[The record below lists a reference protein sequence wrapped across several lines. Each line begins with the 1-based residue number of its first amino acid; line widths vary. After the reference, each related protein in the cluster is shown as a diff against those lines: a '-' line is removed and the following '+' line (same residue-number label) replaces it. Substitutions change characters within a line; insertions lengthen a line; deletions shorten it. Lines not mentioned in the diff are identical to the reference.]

1 VVDLPARL
9 PLDIPSGVARTAMY
23 MSLIRHHES
32 RRPDALFHDPF
43 ADVVVAALAGTPEM
57 DELAAGHGV
66 AADSFG
72 DLLDT
77 PEFRYFPVR
86 TRYFDD
92 RLIAAM
98 RGGIRQVVSLAAGLD
113 GRPMRLECPPGTRWF
128 ELDLPEMVVFEQALT
143 ARAGMAPTCTRRSV
157 AADLASDWRAGLH
170 EAGFDQ
176 RQPTVWLV
184 EGLLMYLPDEVADRL
199 LAELTTVSAPHS
211 ELLAE
216 HLSTRTLT
224 TRSGTIRDSVES
236 QNSAFVSAR
245 DDLAD
250 WLAGHG
256 WRAEVHAGS
265 DPAIGYGRRVPEMPA
280 GWLAHAVRY
289 SAG

>member
-1 VVDLPARL
+1 MVDLPPSRR
-9 PLDIPSGVARTAMY
+9 LDIPSGVARTAMY
-23 MSLIRHHES
+23 MSLVRNHES

-43 ADVVVAALAGTPEM
+43 SDVVVAALAGTPEM
-57 DELAAGHGV
+57 DELAAGFGV
-66 AADSFG
+66 AADAFG
-72 DLLDT
+72 DVWDK

-98 RGGIRQVVSLAAGLD
+98 RGGIRQVVSLGAGLD
-113 GRPMRLECPPGTRWF
+113 GRPMRLECPPGTRWY
-128 ELDLPEMVVFEQALT
+128 ELDLPEMVAFKEVLI
-143 ARAGMAPTCTRRSV
+143 ARAEPAPRCTRRSV
-157 AADLASDWRAGLH
+157 GGDLASDWRSGLN

-184 EGLLMYLPDEVADRL
+184 EGLLMYLPDETADRL
-199 LAELTTVSAPHS
+199 LAELTNVSAPDS

-216 HLSTRTLT
+216 HLNT
-224 TRSGTIRDSVES
+224 TMLAARGGTIHDAVES
-236 QNSAFVSAR
+236 QNTTFVSAR

-256 WRAEVHAGS
+256 WRAEVHAES
-265 DPAIGYGRRVPEMPA
+265 DPAIGYGRRVPEAPL
-280 GWLAHAVRY
+280 GWLAHGFLD